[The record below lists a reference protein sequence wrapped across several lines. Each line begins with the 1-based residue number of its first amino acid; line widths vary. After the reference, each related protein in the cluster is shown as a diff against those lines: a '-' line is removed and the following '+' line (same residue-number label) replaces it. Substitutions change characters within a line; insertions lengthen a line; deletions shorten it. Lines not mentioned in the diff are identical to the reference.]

1 MLPDLHGDQFPNENR
16 NLDRE
21 RMGGVKL
28 FTPVPEWEPVFL
40 LLLRFWSRLKDS
52 GLGAH
57 SLYLHCSEI
66 NSFSTESSWS
76 CNGEDDP
83 EELSR
88 ARAPH
93 IPLQPGTSCGWDT
106 SGMVHRSATRGL
118 VH

>member
-52 GLGAH
+52 GLGAL
-57 SLYLHCSEI
+57 SLYSHCSEI

-76 CNGEDDP
+76 CKGG
-83 EELSR
+83 R
-88 ARAPH
+88 
-93 IPLQPGTSCGWDT
+93 
-106 SGMVHRSATRGL
+106 
-118 VH
+118 